1 MMAPDSDSMAPLDA
15 GLIVS
20 REIYRFKELVEFAI
34 DRQSQCSSQNLV
46 IRRRQLR

>member
-1 MMAPDSDSMAPLDA
+1 MMALDSDSVARSDD

-46 IRRRQLR
+46 IRRR